1 MLCSCLFCF
10 PFTCLFLVCIFKIE
24 EKEKEKNASSIK
36 IRIETLNRLQNPAE
50 GKKQSDEA
58 EPAQVGQESRVKS
71 RLCFLCDQ
79 ADTTCLSTLLFK
91 DLETW
96 RLGTDHARARRRR
109 RHNAAVPPLIPA
121 PMLRSQP
128 RKGVVISD
136 VTAAQGRH
144 GSKAGLAASQDV
156 NSLSPISR

>member
-1 MLCSCLFCF
+1 
-10 PFTCLFLVCIFKIE
+10 LVCIFKIE

-36 IRIETLNRLQNPAE
+36 IRIETLNRLQSPAA

-91 DLETW
+91 DFETSPT
-96 RLGTDHARARRRR
+96 RSSSSRRP
-109 RHNAAVPPLIPA
+109 V
-121 PMLRSQP
+121 
-128 RKGVVISD
+128 
-136 VTAAQGRH
+136 
-144 GSKAGLAASQDV
+144 
-156 NSLSPISR
+156 